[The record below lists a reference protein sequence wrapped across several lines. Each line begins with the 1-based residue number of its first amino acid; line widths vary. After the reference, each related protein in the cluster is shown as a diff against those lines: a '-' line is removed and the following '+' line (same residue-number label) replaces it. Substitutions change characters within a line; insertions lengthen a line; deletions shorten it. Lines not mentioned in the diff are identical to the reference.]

1 VAATS
6 HHASHRQSGWERY
19 HEKGGNN
26 MSRLRSLPRRALR
39 AAALLLIVA
48 AQVLVA
54 RAGPMPTPA
63 LAASQSYT
71 FHNVVTG
78 GGGGFVPGIIFN
90 TRQQNLVYART
101 DIGGAYRWN
110 PTTSSW
116 IPLLDWISPDDWNL
130 TGVESLATDP
140 VDPNRLVL
148 AVGTYT
154 NNFTTQNGAILRSTD
169 QGKTFQRTD
178 LPFKNGGNMPGR
190 SMGERLAIDPN
201 LDSVIYFGARS
212 GNGLWRSTDFGATW
226 SKVTSFTAQATYV
239 EKAGDN
245 YLGDTDGVVW
255 ETFDPRT
262 GSAGRATQTIYVG
275 IADKGNSIYR
285 STDGGATWAAV
296 PGQPSGF
303 LPHHGVL
310 SSTGQLYVTYS
321 NGAGPYDGT
330 SGDVWKLDTAS
341 GSWTRIS
348 PIPSTDT
355 ANDYFGYGGLS
366 VDALHPN
373 TLMVSALNSWW
384 PDTIFFRSTDAG
396 ATWTRLWEFT
406 SYPNRSLHYAQ
417 DISAAPWLDFGV
429 PSSQAVPPVPSPKAG
444 WMVGSLVI
452 DPFNSDH
459 MLYGTGATIYG
470 SNDLTNW
477 DKGTTFHISVA
488 AAGLE
493 ETAVMSLISP
503 PSGAPLIS
511 GMGDVGGFRH
521 NDVTRAPAEMFT
533 QPIFS
538 TTNSLDYAETTP
550 NFIVRVGSNSTSGS
564 TNAGFS
570 FDGGTSW
577 FQANGMPS
585 GASGGTVAAAADA
598 SRVVWSPNAAPI
610 SFSTDNGS
618 SWTASTG
625 IGQGA
630 VVGSDRVN
638 KSKFYGF
645 AGGTFL
651 VSTNGGASFA
661 STGATGLPASGK
673 FKAVPGHDGEIW
685 LAGGAGGLW
694 HSSNSGASF
703 TKLTNVTAADTIGFG
718 KAAPGASVMALFTS
732 AVIGG
737 VHGIFRSDDAGATWV
752 RINDDQHQ
760 YGVTNADI
768 TGDPRIYG
776 RVYFTTNGRGV
787 IYGDIAGA
795 QTPDFSLSPS
805 ASSVDIGGG
814 QSVTVTINV
823 VPSGGFTGSVAFS
836 IGGLPSGVAGTFSP
850 TSSASSTTLTL
861 TASSTP
867 GRSTAT
873 ITGTSG
879 GVSHT
884 TTISVGPPPVSDFA
898 IAVSTTSLTVQQG
911 GSGTATVSTTPLTGF
926 SGSVTFAATG
936 LPGGVTAGFSP
947 TSVSAGSSTT
957 LTLTA
962 SSTAP
967 VTSSPATVTVT
978 GTAGTATASASF
990 SLTVSTATTPSFSL
1004 SASPS
1009 SLTVAAGSS
1018 VTTTI
1023 TVTPSGGFAGSVSFS
1038 ASPPSGVTATFS
1050 PTSSGTGTTLTLA
1063 VASGTPA
1070 AADPVPITVT
1080 GTSGSLTRTTTLT
1093 LQETSGTGGT
1103 GGTGGVTITPVV
1115 ASNGGFFN
1123 EEDVKIANPSSLTAL
1138 SLTITVQ
1145 RTTGV
1150 SFNGQYNTVGSQI
1163 TQSSSTTSAA
1173 ITYQFTLAA
1182 GQTLSAGTGWTFAAQ
1197 SSGTGTVHPTTGDTF
1212 TATYTIGG
1220 QSFTQTGHF

>member
-1 VAATS
+1 
-6 HHASHRQSGWERY
+6 
-19 HEKGGNN
+19 
-26 MSRLRSLPRRALR
+26 MSRLSPIRRRALR
-39 AAALLLIVA
+39 AAALLLLVA
-48 AQVLVA
+48 AEVLGMGT
-54 RAGPMPTPA
+54 RAGPAHPVTA

-71 FHNVVTG
+71 FHNVATG

-90 TRQQNLVYART
+90 TKQQNLVYART

-110 PTTSSW
+110 ATTSTW

-169 QGKTFQRTD
+169 QGNTFQRTD

-201 LDSVIYFGARS
+201 LDSVIYFGTRS

-226 SKVTSFTAQATYV
+226 SRVTSFTAQGTYV

-262 GSAGRATQTIYVG
+262 GSAGHATQTIYAA
-275 IADKGNSIYR
+275 IADKGSSIFR

-296 PGQPSGF
+296 PGQPTGF

-341 GSWTRIS
+341 GTWTKIS

-355 ANDYFGYGGLS
+355 SNDYFGYGGLS
-366 VDALHPN
+366 VDTLHPS
-373 TLMVSALNSWW
+373 TLMVSALNAWW

-396 ATWTRLWEFT
+396 ATWTRVWDFT
-406 SYPNRSLHYAQ
+406 SYPNRSLRYAQ

-429 PSSQAVPPVPSPKAG
+429 PSSQAVPPVPSPKLG
-444 WMVGSLVI
+444 WMVGSLQI

-470 SNDLTNW
+470 TSDLTNW
-477 DKGTTFHISVA
+477 DRNTTFHVSVA
-488 AAGLE
+488 AGGLE
-493 ETAVMSLISP
+493 EMSALSLISP
-503 PSGAPLIS
+503 PTGAQLIS

-521 NDVTRAPAEMFT
+521 DDVTKVPAEMFT
-533 QPIFS
+533 QPNFS
-538 TTNSLDYAETTP
+538 STNGLDFAETTP
-550 NFIVRVGSNSTSGS
+550 NFIVRVGSNQTSGQS
-564 TNAGFS
+564 NAGFS

-577 FQANGMPS
+577 FQANTTPS
-585 GASGGTVAAAADA
+585 NASGGTVAAAADA
-598 SRVVWSPNAAPI
+598 SRVVWAPSAAPV
-610 SFSTDNGS
+610 SFSTDNGN

-630 VVGSDRVN
+630 IAGADRVN

-645 AGGTFL
+645 SGGQFL

-661 STGATGLPASGK
+661 STGATGLPSTAK
-673 FKAVPGHDGEIW
+673 FKAVPGHEGEIW
-685 LAGGAGGLW
+685 LAGATGGLF
-694 HSSNSGASF
+694 HSTNSGATF
-703 TKLTNVTAADTIGFG
+703 TKLSSVTSADTIGLG
-718 KAAPGASVMALFTS
+718 RAAPGQTAMALFTS
-732 AVIGG
+732 GVIGG
-737 VHGIFRSDDAGATWV
+737 VHGIFRSDDSGATWV

-760 YGVTNADI
+760 YGSTNADI

-776 RVYFTTNGRGV
+776 RVYFSTNGRGA
-787 IYGDIAGA
+787 IFGDIAGA
-795 QTPDFSLSPS
+795 QTPDFAIRTST
-805 ASSVDIGGG
+805 SSVDISAG
-814 QSVTVTINV
+814 QSGTVTVAV
-823 VPSGGFTGSVAFS
+823 APSGGFTGSVAFS
-836 IGGLPSGVAGTFSP
+836 ASGLPSGVTASFSP

-861 TASSTP
+861 SASSTP
-867 GRSTAT
+867 GRSNVT

-879 GVSHT
+879 GLT
-884 TTISVGPPPVSDFA
+884 RTATISVGPPPVSDFSV
-898 IAVSTTSLTVQQG
+898 AVNASSVTVQQG
-911 GSGTATVSTTPLTGF
+911 AAASLTVSTTPLTGF

-936 LPGGVTAGFSP
+936 LPSGVTATFNP
-947 TSVSAGSSTT
+947 TSVAAGSSTM

-978 GTAGTATASASF
+978 GTAGSARASASF
-990 SLTVSTATTPSFSL
+990 ALSVTAASTPSFSL
-1004 SASPS
+1004 SASPA
-1009 SLTVAAGSS
+1009 SLTVAAGASGTS
-1018 VTTTI
+1018 TI
-1023 TVTPSGGFAGSVSFS
+1023 SVTPSGGFTGSVAFT
-1038 ASPPSGVTATFS
+1038 ASGLPAGVTASFS
-1050 PTSSGTGTTLTLA
+1050 PTSSTTGSTLTLTA
-1063 VASGTPA
+1063 SSSAAAGSGT
-1070 AADPVPITVT
+1070 VTVT
-1080 GTSGSLTRTTTLT
+1080 GTAGALTRTTTVALT
-1093 LQETSGTGGT
+1093 VTTGG
-1103 GGTGGVTITPVV
+1103 GGTGGVTVTPVV
-1115 ASNGGFFN
+1115 NSNSAFFN
-1123 EEDVKIANPSSLTAL
+1123 ELDLRLANTASLTAL
-1138 SLTITVQ
+1138 SITITVQ

-1150 SFNGQYNTVGSQI
+1150 SFSGQFNTVGGQI
-1163 TQSSSTTSAA
+1163 LQSNSSTTAA
-1173 ITYQFTLAA
+1173 VTYTFTLAS
-1182 GQTLSAGTGWTFAAQ
+1182 GQTLGAGSGWTFAAQ
-1197 SSGTGTVHPTTGDTF
+1197 ASGSGTVHPTAGDTF
-1212 TATYTIGG
+1212 TVTYTTGG
-1220 QSFTQTGHF
+1220 ANFTQSGHF